1 MKTYLESI
9 ISAHSV
15 EDLWA
20 THTEK
25 MASYGFDR
33 LIYGHTF
40 FRSANSLGDTRDM
53 LVLTNHGD
61 AYMSRFIDEGLY
73 FHAPMVRWALENDG
87 ACSWRWMEKQLT
99 AGGFTPT
106 EQKIVEFNHSM
117 GVKAGYSVSFRS
129 ISERAKGAIAL
140 TAQEDMTQDDVEAIW
155 EEHGR
160 DLTLMNNVMHLKI
173 MNLPYAGNRR
183 PLTKRQKEALEWVGD
198 GKTMQ
203 DIAQI
208 MGLTPATIEKHLR
221 LAREVLDV
229 ETTAQ
234 AVLKASFQN
243 QIFVLEA

>member
-1 MKTYLESI
+1 MKSYLEAI
-9 ISAHSV
+9 ISAETV
-15 EDLWA
+15 ESLWA
-20 THTEK
+20 THTAK
-25 MASYGFDR
+25 MAEFGFDR
-33 LIYGHTF
+33 IIYGHTH
-40 FRSANSLGDTRDM
+40 FRSANSLGDPQDM
-53 LVLTNHGD
+53 LVLTNHGQE
-61 AYMSRFIDEGLY
+61 YMSRFIDEGLY

-87 ACSWRWMEKQLT
+87 ACSWRWMEEQLQS
-99 AGGFTPT
+99 GGFTPS
-106 EQKIVEFNHSM
+106 ERKVVEFNQQM
-117 GVKAGYSVSFRS
+117 DVRAGYSISFRS
-129 ISERAKGAIAL
+129 ISFRAKAAIAL
-140 TAQEDMTQDDVEAIW
+140 TAKPGMSQDEVEDVWAA
-155 EEHGR
+155 HGR
-160 DLTLMNNVMHLKI
+160 DLTLMNNVMHLKV

-243 QIFVLEA
+243 QIFVIEG